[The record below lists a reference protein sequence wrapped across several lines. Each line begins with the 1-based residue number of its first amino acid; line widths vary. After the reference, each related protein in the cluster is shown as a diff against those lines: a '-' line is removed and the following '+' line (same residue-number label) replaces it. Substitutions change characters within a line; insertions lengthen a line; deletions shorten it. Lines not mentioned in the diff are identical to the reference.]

1 MVRAP
6 RLIGAIREQRKP
18 KLQARRSVHQL
29 ACEACKGIDDN
40 VLELTISQ
48 HKGTTEIGWRYSP
61 KSSDKLI

>member
-1 MVRAP
+1 V
-6 RLIGAIREQRKP
+6 K
-18 KLQARRSVHQL
+18 
-29 ACEACKGIDDN
+29 ACKGIDDN

>member
-1 MVRAP
+1 
-6 RLIGAIREQRKP
+6 
-18 KLQARRSVHQL
+18 VHQL